1 MRGDPR
7 RPARLLLLLS
17 SPFGEARMDATDSF
31 TQTPAG
37 APKATTDRNK
47 TRAVR
52 ARPAKPVLAP
62 WLRAQSINVTR
73 HAAALRPFRRAE
85 FGGGPAIPSEGHI
98 QAVNALMGTLRRG
111 LLKMSDRVTKA
122 ASAAQAQPS
131 TELLSETMRRKDHA
145 HQWVQ
150 GIERIWDFYFEL
162 FGQRQGVYGDWLLS
176 CDRIALD
183 CYQAAYTGIGK
194 ARPVPAPPP
203 FCYMRTGF
211 APATFRRGIPLRRLG
226 RQLNPFPLVQ
236 LPYHRLVNPWTLGA
250 MLHET
255 SHNLQSD
262 LGLSRDIPRAIA
274 RTLLDAGVPEN
285 VVRIWTRWNREMFA
299 DLSAVL
305 LGGPEIVASLM
316 DVVGRAPDVVFAYN
330 DRGPHPTPYLR
341 TLINVELLRRMG
353 FVEDAERYRRAW
365 TSIYR
370 RPDADTLPKGLIESF
385 ATACPA
391 AVDAMCFRPYPSLG
405 GKSYAASIRFGDK
418 ERQMTEEAAKRLAAG
433 VDPGIIPARFLIGAA
448 RIALDRKLARPGVIA
463 TNFYLELARR

>member
-1 MRGDPR
+1 
-7 RPARLLLLLS
+7 
-17 SPFGEARMDATDSF
+17 MDATDSF
-31 TQTPAG
+31 AQTPAG
-37 APKATTDRNK
+37 APKATARRDRAG
-47 TRAVR
+47 RVGAL
-52 ARPAKPVLAP
+52 PPKPVLAP
-62 WLRAQSINVTR
+62 WLKAQSINLSR

-85 FGGGPAIPSEGHI
+85 FGGAAAAPSEGHI
-98 QAVNALMGTLRRG
+98 QAVNALMGALRRG

-122 ASAAQAQPS
+122 ASAARAEPRG
-131 TELLSETMRRKDHA
+131 ELLSETMRRKDHA
-145 HQWVQ
+145 HRWVQ

-162 FGQRQGVYGDWLLS
+162 FGQRQGAYADWLLS
-176 CDRIALD
+176 CDRVALD
-183 CYQAAYTGIGK
+183 CYQPAYTGIGK
-194 ARPVPAPPP
+194 ARPIPAPPP

-274 RTLLDAGVPEN
+274 QTLLEADIPKN
-285 VVRIWTRWNREMFA
+285 VVQIWTRWNREIFA

-330 DRGPHPTPYLR
+330 DQGPHPTPYLR
-341 TLINVELLRRMG
+341 TLINIELLRRMG
-353 FVEDAERYRRAW
+353 FVEEAERYRRAW
-365 TSIYR
+365 TSIYP
-370 RPDADTLPKGLIESF
+370 RPAPGVMPEGLIESF
-385 ATACPA
+385 PTACRI
-391 AVDAMCFRPYPSLG
+391 AVDAMCFRPFPSLG
-405 GKSYAASIRFGDK
+405 DKAYAASVRFGEK

-433 VDPGIIPARFLIGAA
+433 VDPGIIPARLLIGAA

-463 TNFYLELARR
+463 KNFYLELARR

>member
-1 MRGDPR
+1 
-7 RPARLLLLLS
+7 
-17 SPFGEARMDATDSF
+17 MDATDSF
-31 TQTPAG
+31 IETPAG
-37 APKATTDRNK
+37 APLATAERSR
-47 TRAVR
+47 TRRVR
-52 ARPAKPVLAP
+52 ARPPKPVLAP

-98 QAVNALMGTLRRG
+98 QAVNALMGALRRG

-122 ASAAQAQPS
+122 ASAAQVEPS

-145 HQWVQ
+145 HRWVQ

-162 FGQRQGVYGDWLLS
+162 FGQRQGAYADWLLS
-176 CDRIALD
+176 CDRVALD

-194 ARPVPAPPP
+194 ARPIPAPPP

-226 RQLNPFPLVQ
+226 KQLNPFPIVQ
-236 LPYHRLVNPWTLGA
+236 LPYHRMVNPWTLGA

-262 LGLSRDIPRAIA
+262 LGLSHDVPKTIAKALLEADIPK
-274 RTLLDAGVPEN
+274 N
-285 VVRIWTRWNREMFA
+285 VVKIWTRWNCEMFA
-299 DLSAVL
+299 DLSALL

-330 DRGPHPTPYLR
+330 GRAPHPTPYLR
-341 TLINVELLRRMG
+341 PLINVELLRRMG
-353 FVEDAERYRRAW
+353 FVEEAERYRRAW
-365 TSIYR
+365 TSIYP
-370 RPDADTLPKGLIESF
+370 RPDAGMMPAGLLELF
-385 ATACPA
+385 PTASRI
-391 AVDAMCFRPYPSLG
+391 AVNAMCFHPYPSLG
-405 GKSYAASIRFGDK
+405 GKSYAASIRFGEK
-418 ERQMTEEAAKRLAAG
+418 ERQMTEEAAKRLAAN
-433 VDPGIIPARFLIGAA
+433 VDPGILPARFLIGAA

-463 TNFYLELARR
+463 KNFYLELARR